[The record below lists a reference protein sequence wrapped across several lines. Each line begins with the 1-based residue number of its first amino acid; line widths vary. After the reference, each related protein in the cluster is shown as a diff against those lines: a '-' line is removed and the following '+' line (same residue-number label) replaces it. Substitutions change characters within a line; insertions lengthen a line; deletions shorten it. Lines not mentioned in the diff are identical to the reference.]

1 MINDFLNVDSSEKHY
16 IKMGY
21 KKIYEREVEQVF
33 SIQNK
38 TKNELLEDKD
48 LEPLPE
54 LVRNYIRY
62 TGSVGRPKLNNV
74 FIRAGG
80 TIRSGPDD
88 AWMNFKSEQY
98 NFFAEPARFFY
109 IKAFKAGIPA
119 FGLHIYKQERATMQI
134 SLAGLYRI
142 VNARGFEMNKGET
155 VTLLND
161 MCFMAP
167 ASLTDSRITWEE
179 IDPLHIKAVFRNGQ
193 ISISAILT
201 FDEEG
206 RLIDFISN
214 DRYETADGK
223 KYMNNPWRTPV
234 KDYGTFNG
242 YRLPSKA
249 EVIYVRPEGEYCY
262 GVFNLREIKYNSDSL

>member
-1 MINDFLNVDSSEKHY
+1 MRFLQKNS

-21 KKIYEREVEQVF
+21 RKIYKKEVGTAF
-33 SIQNK
+33 SSQHRI
-38 TKNELLEDKD
+38 KNELLEEKD
-48 LEPLPE
+48 LETLPE
-54 LVRNYIRY
+54 PVRKYIRY

-74 FIRAGG
+74 FIRADGK
-80 TIRSGPDD
+80 IRSGPND

-98 NFFAEPARFFY
+98 NFFGDPSRFFY
-109 IKAFKAGIPA
+109 IKAFKAGMPA

-134 SLAGLYRI
+134 SLAGLLRI
-142 VNARGFEMNKGET
+142 VNARGNEMNKGET

-167 ASLTDSRITWEE
+167 ASLTDRKIIWEE
-179 IDPLHIKAVFRNGQ
+179 IDPLHIKAGFRNGQ
-193 ISISAILT
+193 ISVSAILT
-201 FDEEG
+201 FNEEG

-234 KDYGTFNG
+234 KDYSTFNG

-249 EVIYVRPEGEYCY
+249 EVMYTRPDGEYCY
-262 GVFNLREIKYNSDSL
+262 GVFNLREIKYNLNRF